1 MSRTASELTNEE
13 IELVEQLSD
22 VANENYVYRDVNG
35 DFIGVPWGGGGG
47 SGDVN
52 WPVSATAN
60 NFASFNGV
68 TGKIIQDS
76 GLNQASFAAALWADD
91 NYVTDAQLAVINN
104 TSGTNTGDQDLSSYA
119 TISYTDWLV
128 VGLLDDRG
136 SYNASSNLFPTTWGS
151 GTAGAVMKWDLWTVS
166 TGGTLWWVAVTTGDV
181 FRALA
186 DTPWQTAS
194 NWTVTE
200 NNLWY
205 VPENSVNKST
215 TLSAD
220 QASNTKFPSV
230 KSVYDWAV
238 WLFATISSLTSHT
251 GNTSNPHSVT
261 KAQVGLWNVD
271 NTSDATK
278 DSATATLVNKTINLT
293 SNIFTGTKAQFDT
306 AVSDGNIC
314 YDWDSV
320 TNLTMSSARLL
331 GRSTASTGAV
341 EEITVGSGLTLVAGN
356 LTATGWGTWDV
367 VWPLTAVDNNI
378 AVFDLT
384 TGKVIKDWGVPIA
397 SLVLGNSS
405 ITWATKTKITY
416 DAKGLVTAGADAT
429 TADIADSTNK
439 RYVTDANLTTIGNQS
454 GTNTGDNATNTQYSG
469 LAASKEDVSN
479 KATDFTVVNN
489 TLYPTVQAAKD
500 YTDTVA
506 QGLTTKPS
514 ARLATTTTLPANT
527 YSNGSSG
534 VGATLTAT
542 SNGILTIDSGNVVL
556 NDYILVK
563 DQASQLQNG
572 LYKCTTAGTAGVP
585 YVLTRAVEMNTTLEF
600 SGSYVFVFDG
610 VINENAGFVCTNNTP
625 PTVGTTAIVFVQF
638 SGAGQVIAGNGLSK
652 SANTLSINT
661 AITADLTTSQTFT
674 NKTLTSPTLVTP
686 ALWTPVSGNLSN
698 ATADWTDAVWFR
710 NIPQNSKSAAYT
722 LVLADSGKHI
732 YHPSADT
739 TARTRT
745 IPANASVA
753 YPIGTAITFVND
765 TSAWVIT
772 IAITTDTL
780 VLAWAGTTGSRTLAA
795 NGVATAIKVTS
806 TRRLISGVWLT

>member
-52 WPVSATAN
+52 WPVSSINN
-60 NFASFNGV
+60 NFASFNG
-68 TGKIIQDS
+68 TDGKTIQDS
-76 GLNQASFAAALWADD
+76 
-91 NYVTDAQLAVINN
+91 
-104 TSGTNTGDQDLSSYA
+104 
-119 TISYTDWLV
+119 
-128 VGLLDDRG
+128 
-136 SYNASSNLFPTTWGS
+136 
-151 GTAGAVMKWDLWTVS
+151 
-166 TGGTLWWVAVTTGDV
+166 WV
-181 FRALA
+181 
-186 DTPWQTAS
+186 
-194 NWTVTE
+194 
-200 NNLWY
+200 
-205 VPENSVNKST
+205 
-215 TLSAD
+215 
-220 QASNTKFPSV
+220 
-230 KSVYDWAV
+230 
-238 WLFATISSLTSHT
+238 
-251 GNTSNPHSVT
+251 
-261 KAQVGLWNVD
+261 
-271 NTSDATK
+271 
-278 DSATATLVNKTINLT
+278 
-293 SNIFTGTKAQFDT
+293 
-306 AVSDGNIC
+306 
-314 YDWDSV
+314 
-320 TNLTMSSARLL
+320 
-331 GRSTASTGAV
+331 
-341 EEITVGSGLTLVAGN
+341 
-356 LTATGWGTWDV
+356 
-367 VWPLTAVDNNI
+367 
-378 AVFDLT
+378 
-384 TGKVIKDWGVPIA
+384 
-397 SLVLGNSS
+397 NSS
-405 ITWATKTKITY
+405 SFTAANGVITGATKTKITY

-454 GTNTGDNATNTQYSG
+454 GTNTGDNAVNSLYSG
-469 LAASKEDVSN
+469 LAASKENVSN

-661 AITADLTTSQTFT
+661 AITADLTTAQNLT
-674 NKTLTSPTLVTP
+674 NKTVTSPTLVTP
-686 ALWTPVSGNLSN
+686 SAFTTGGTITLAENTSIALDPAGS
-698 ATADWTDAVWFR
+698 ADWKYSGITMTGTGGATIAFGDLVTLDKDDSRWELVDISVAAAATGDARGIIGIAVTSSTDGNPITVLLQGIIRADANFPTLTIGAAVYASTAGDIVVTQPTTTDYVIKIVWFALT
-710 NIPQNSKSAAYT
+710 N
-722 LVLADSGKHI
+722 DEI
-732 YHPSADT
+732 YFHPS
-739 TARTRT
+739 
-745 IPANASVA
+745 
-753 YPIGTAITFVND
+753 ND
-765 TSAWVIT
+765 WI
-772 IAITTDTL
+772 
-780 VLAWAGTTGSRTLAA
+780 
-795 NGVATAIKVTS
+795 TS
-806 TRRLISGVWLT
+806 T

>member
-278 DSATATLVNKTINLT
+278 DSATATL
-293 SNIFTGTKAQFDT
+293 
-306 AVSDGNIC
+306 
-314 YDWDSV
+314 
-320 TNLTMSSARLL
+320 
-331 GRSTASTGAV
+331 
-341 EEITVGSGLTLVAGN
+341 
-356 LTATGWGTWDV
+356 
-367 VWPLTAVDNNI
+367 
-378 AVFDLT
+378 
-384 TGKVIKDWGVPIA
+384 
-397 SLVLGNSS
+397 
-405 ITWATKTKITY
+405 
-416 DAKGLVTAGADAT
+416 
-429 TADIADSTNK
+429 
-439 RYVTDANLTTIGNQS
+439 
-454 GTNTGDNATNTQYSG
+454 
-469 LAASKEDVSN
+469 
-479 KATDFTVVNN
+479 
-489 TLYPTVQAAKD
+489 
-500 YTDTVA
+500 
-506 QGLTTKPS
+506 
-514 ARLATTTTLPANT
+514 
-527 YSNGSSG
+527 
-534 VGATLTAT
+534 
-542 SNGILTIDSGNVVL
+542 
-556 NDYILVK
+556 
-563 DQASQLQNG
+563 
-572 LYKCTTAGTAGVP
+572 
-585 YVLTRAVEMNTTLEF
+585 
-600 SGSYVFVFDG
+600 
-610 VINENAGFVCTNNTP
+610 
-625 PTVGTTAIVFVQF
+625 
-638 SGAGQVIAGNGLSK
+638 
-652 SANTLSINT
+652 
-661 AITADLTTSQTFT
+661 T
-674 NKTLTSPTLVTP
+674 NKTLWTTQLGEVSIKYD
-686 ALWTPVSGNLSN
+686 ALLS
-698 ATADWTDAVWFR
+698 ADEKR
-710 NIPQNSKSAAYT
+710 NW
-722 LVLADSGKHI
+722 
-732 YHPSADT
+732 DT
-739 TARTRT
+739 TAG
-745 IPANASVA
+745 IAGA
-753 YPIGTAITFVND
+753 
-765 TSAWVIT
+765 T
-772 IAITTDTL
+772 IAVGKLCYLASSNRWLLTDWIVDWTHTGFDKILWICVLASTDTNPTEIL
-780 VLAWAGTTGSRTLAA
+780 LKGKIRSAAFPSFATIWAPIYMSNTAWEVTQTKPSTSNHAIRKLWFAL
-795 NGVATAIKVTS
+795 TADDWFFNPSNDYIVNT
-806 TRRLISGVWLT
+806 

>member
-91 NYVTDAQLAVINN
+91 NYVTDAQLAVI
-104 TSGTNTGDQDLSSYA
+104 A
-119 TISYTDWLV
+119 
-128 VGLLDDRG
+128 
-136 SYNASSNLFPTTWGS
+136 
-151 GTAGAVMKWDLWTVS
+151 
-166 TGGTLWWVAVTTGDV
+166 
-181 FRALA
+181 
-186 DTPWQTAS
+186 
-194 NWTVTE
+194 
-200 NNLWY
+200 
-205 VPENSVNKST
+205 
-215 TLSAD
+215 
-220 QASNTKFPSV
+220 
-230 KSVYDWAV
+230 
-238 WLFATISSLTSHT
+238 
-251 GNTSNPHSVT
+251 
-261 KAQVGLWNVD
+261 
-271 NTSDATK
+271 
-278 DSATATLVNKTINLT
+278 
-293 SNIFTGTKAQFDT
+293 
-306 AVSDGNIC
+306 
-314 YDWDSV
+314 
-320 TNLTMSSARLL
+320 
-331 GRSTASTGAV
+331 
-341 EEITVGSGLTLVAGN
+341 IT
-356 LTATGWGTWDV
+356 
-367 VWPLTAVDNNI
+367 
-378 AVFDLT
+378 
-384 TGKVIKDWGVPIA
+384 
-397 SLVLGNSS
+397 
-405 ITWATKTKITY
+405 
-416 DAKGLVTAGADAT
+416 
-429 TADIADSTNK
+429 
-439 RYVTDANLTTIGNQS
+439 S

-469 LAASKEDVSN
+469 LAASKEDTTN
-479 KATDFTVVNN
+479 KSTDVNLG
-489 TLYPTVQAAKD
+489 TSDVLFPTQNAVKQ

-652 SANTLSINT
+652 SANTLSIDT